1 MNKEVKEFEETTIS
15 AKSGI
20 KIIKLVFL
28 EDDFPAAHVIE
39 REVQRVVKAG
49 EKFCI
54 RRKLGLPAS
63 A

>member
-28 EDDFPAAHVIE
+28 EDDFPV
-39 REVQRVVKAG
+39 AG
-49 EKFCI
+49 EVWLD
-54 RRKLGLPAS
+54 RPHNS
-63 A
+63 